1 MNVKKICR
9 HMCLFIRFWCVLII
23 IQLLLNT
30 LRDNISGILNFVLI
44 LCIYILA
51 NFHILRSLVILSFNV
66 LCNDSFIDYT
76 LKEKINE
83 TCILIMFYFVEYIQY
98 TNIDDM
104 QAINAYII
112 KLYKWILSS
121 NSMQLRRSYESTHT
135 FLLDKSSNFVWL

>member
-9 HMCLFIRFWCVLII
+9 HICLFIRFWCVLII

-30 LRDNISGILNFVLI
+30 LGDNISGILNFVLI

-51 NFHILRSLVILSFNV
+51 NFHILPSLFILSFTV
-66 LCNDSFIDYT
+66 LR
-76 LKEKINE
+76 KINE
-83 TCILIMFYFVEYIQY
+83 ICILIMFYFEECIQY
-98 TNIDDM
+98 TNIDDL

-112 KLYKWILSS
+112 KFCKWILSS
-121 NSMQLRRSYESTHT
+121 NLMQLWRSYESTHT

>member
-9 HMCLFIRFWCVLII
+9 HICLFIRFWCVLII

-30 LRDNISGILNFVLI
+30 LGDNISGILNFVLI

-51 NFHILRSLVILSFNV
+51 NFHILQNLFILSN
-66 LCNDSFIDYT
+66 T

-83 TCILIMFYFVEYIQY
+83 ICILIMFYFEECIQY
-98 TNIDDM
+98 TNIDDL

-112 KLYKWILSS
+112 KFCKWILSS
-121 NSMQLRRSYESTHT
+121 NLMQLWRSYESTHT

>member
-30 LRDNISGILNFVLI
+30 LGDNISGILNFVLI

-51 NFHILRSLVILSFNV
+51 NFHILRSLVILSFNG
-66 LCNDSFIDYT
+66 LCNDSFID
-76 LKEKINE
+76 LIDEEKINE
-83 TCILIMFYFVEYIQY
+83 TCILIMFYFVECIQY

-112 KLYKWILSS
+112 KFYKWIIPS
-121 NSMQLRRSYESTHT
+121 NLMQLWRSFESTHT

>member
-30 LRDNISGILNFVLI
+30 LGDNISGILNFVLI

-66 LCNDSFIDYT
+66 FCNDYFID
-76 LKEKINE
+76 LIDL
-83 TCILIMFYFVEYIQY
+83 CILIMLNFVECIQY
-98 TNIDDM
+98 KNIDDL
-104 QAINAYII
+104 QAINTYIT
-112 KLYKWILSS
+112 KFYKWILSS
-121 NSMQLRRSYESTHT
+121 NLMQLWRSFESTHT